1 MGTLPLLLGLSLLL
15 SQPFPGEPQAPGAPD
30 LGMAVRQV
38 QMLENANR
46 VEEAYKL
53 YQDLYSYFSDEP
65 FVLNG
70 LRRLSAKLERPNE
83 FISLLETRF
92 KAHPGSKF
100 EYQAL
105 GSAYLDAGRKD
116 DARKTFDKLIALNPK
131 NMESYS
137 FTASAYIQKGLFKEG
152 AEVYLNGRKARGGE
166 LFFANELADLYE
178 RMKDYPRAVRERLT
192 LLKSDP
198 HSWEWQEGYILKDG
212 EGMDGGAF
220 ARLLEEE
227 AKKAP
232 SASDQMYKI
241 LGDFQLKQKRHDKAL
256 EAYQRIKSLQGE
268 RFYLEFGKACENA
281 GAWEPALR
289 AYQTLL
295 QTQPRSPYCSQARL
309 SIARILRNLKRYP
322 EALDLCLLV
331 PKENAQSRE
340 APQALLLAG
349 DICLAELSQPDKALG
364 YYREVMKAYSWT
376 GESRTA
382 SLREMDA
389 LLQKGDLGKVKESA
403 GKLLA
408 SKPNEE
414 IVTGTLFRLGESF
427 FYAGDFDTSAA
438 VFARLAKSYPSSP
451 LVSRALERVIF
462 IGEMKEKDL
471 KALKALS
478 HALLLGVERK
488 DEAAINE
495 LRTLLAQ
502 TKEPEL
508 SAQVYLEISTV
519 YENQGKYPQAL
530 EACRSVMTTYPQSRL
545 APFALDRMSEVYAER
560 MKDSKKAGETLE
572 TLILQYPQSLLAD
585 GARRRLEELNRVEKE

>member
-15 SQPFPGEPQAPGAPD
+15 TQPFPGEPQAPGAPD
-30 LGMAVRQV
+30 LGVAVRQA

-46 VEEAYKL
+46 IEDAYKL
-53 YQDLYSYFSDEP
+53 YQDLYPFYPEEP

-92 KAHPGSKF
+92 KTHPGSRF

-116 DARKTFDKLIALNPK
+116 DARKAFDKLIALDPK

-137 FTASAYIQKGLFKEG
+137 FTASAYVQKGLFKEG
-152 AEVYLNGRKARGGE
+152 AEAYLNGRKAMGQE
-166 LFFANELADLYE
+166 LYFANELADLYE

-192 LLKSDP
+192 LLKSDT

-220 ARLLEEE
+220 ARLLEDE
-227 AKKAP
+227 ARKAP
-232 SASDQMYKI
+232 NASDQMYKI

-268 RFYLEFGKACENA
+268 RFYLEFGRACENA

-295 QTQPRSPYCSQARL
+295 QTQPKSPYISQARL
-309 SIARILRNLKRYP
+309 SMARILRNLKRYP
-322 EALDLCLLV
+322 EALDICLLV
-331 PKENAQSRE
+331 IKENSRSRE

-349 DICLAELSQPDKALG
+349 DICLEELSQPDRALG
-364 YYREVMKAYSWT
+364 YYRELMKDYSWT
-376 GESRTA
+376 QESRSA

-389 LLQKGDLGKVKESA
+389 LLQKGDLGKVRESA

-414 IVTGTLFRLGESF
+414 MATGALFRLGESF
-427 FYAGDFDTSAA
+427 FYSGDFDTSAV
-438 VFARLAKSYPSSP
+438 VFAKLAREHPSSP
-451 LVSRALERVIF
+451 LASKALERVIA
-462 IGEMKEKDL
+462 IGEVKDKDPKVL
-471 KALKALS
+471 KAMS
-478 HALLLGVERK
+478 HALLLAVERK
-488 DEAAINE
+488 DEAALNE
-495 LRTLLAQ
+495 LRALLSQ

-508 SAQVYLEISTV
+508 SAQVYLEIGKV

-530 EACRSVMTTYPQSRL
+530 EACRSVLTNYPQSRL
-545 APFALDRMSEVYAER
+545 APFALDRMSIVYAGR
-560 MKDSKKAGETLE
+560 MKDDKKAGESLE

>member
-1 MGTLPLLLGLSLLL
+1 MGTIPLLLGLFLLL

-30 LGMAVRQV
+30 LGLAVRQV

-46 VEEAYKL
+46 IEDAYKL
-53 YQDLYSYFSDEP
+53 YQDLYPYYPEEP

-70 LRRLSAKLERPNE
+70 LRRLSVKLERPNE

-92 KAHPGSKF
+92 KTHPGSRF

-116 DARKTFDKLIALNPK
+116 DAKKAFDKLIALDPK

-137 FTASAYIQKGLFKEG
+137 VAASAYVQKGLFKEG
-152 AEVYLNGRKARGGE
+152 AEAYLNGRKARGEE

-178 RMKDYPRAVRERLT
+178 RMKDYSRAVRERLT

-220 ARLLEEE
+220 TRLLEEE
-227 AKKAP
+227 ARKAP
-232 SASDQMYKI
+232 NASDQIYKI

-256 EAYQRIKSLQGE
+256 EAYQKVKSLQGE
-268 RFYLEFGKACENA
+268 RFYLEFGRACENA
-281 GAWEPALR
+281 GAWDPALR

-295 QTQPRSPYCSQARL
+295 QTQPRSSYRSQARL
-309 SIARILRNLKRYP
+309 SMARILRSLKRYS

-331 PKENAQSRE
+331 PKEQAQARE

-349 DICLAELSQPDKALG
+349 DICLVELSQPDKALG
-364 YYREVMKAYSWT
+364 YYREVMKTYSWT

-408 SKPNEE
+408 FKPNEE
-414 IVTGTLFRLGESF
+414 MTTGTLFRLGESF
-427 FYAGDFDTSAA
+427 FYAGDFDTSTV
-438 VFARLAKSYPSSP
+438 VFAKLAKEHPSSP
-451 LVSRALERVIF
+451 LVSRALERVIA
-462 IGEMKEKDL
+462 IGEMKEKDP

-488 DEAAINE
+488 DEAALNE
-495 LRTLLAQ
+495 LRTLLSQ
-502 TKEPEL
+502 ITEPEL
-508 SAQVYLEISTV
+508 SAQVYLEIGKV

-530 EACRSVMTTYPQSRL
+530 EACRSVLNNYPQSRL
-545 APFALDRMSEVYAER
+545 APFALERMSEVYAGR
-560 MKDSKKAGETLE
+560 MKDSKKAGESLE